1 MTTIFSFVR
10 RRIICKAPLVTP
22 IAIKTSSKHAVR
34 LNNRPI
40 SRVNHLRSHWNI
52 KAEPGAQNIPPSLTR
67 SKMAWKALFLLV
79 TLPDGACSSAR
90 RSPRARKVVI
100 PQQCHFGLQ
109 TRLSKKGKSHL
120 HETYAHIRS
129 EPPMMPFGGIKT
141 AAGRISVHLA
151 CVGDT

>member
-40 SRVNHLRSHWNI
+40 SRVNHLRSLWNI

-100 PQQCHFGLQ
+100 PQQCHFG
-109 TRLSKKGKSHL
+109 
-120 HETYAHIRS
+120 AHIRS